1 MTSQHAGLSRLF
13 VAALVVFVPA
23 MARAQ
28 GGPPLMTDDPDTP
41 GPGYWEIN
49 IATLLD
55 RTMRTRTLEV
65 PRVDVNYGVGRRIQ
79 LKFEMPWVR
88 LRDEDRSVE
97 TGAGS
102 ATAGVK
108 WRMVG
113 QEGTKL
119 AWSIYP
125 QLSFRTA
132 SASVDKGI
140 SEKGS
145 EFLMPTEVTVEMSH
159 VEINGEIGRAVVS
172 GAPGRWIYGISTEG
186 HVAPRLEL
194 LAELHG
200 EQLPENATARFLT
213 AGARYKLTTTMILM
227 GAVGRTV
234 QNSDAEGARF
244 YLYSGLQLNLPGRFV
259 FEQARPAGPRPA
271 QCSK

>member
-1 MTSQHAGLSRLF
+1 MTSQHARLCRSF
-13 VAALVVFVPA
+13 VAALVVIVPA

-55 RTMRTRTLEV
+55 QTMRTRTLEV
-65 PRVDVNYGVGRRIQ
+65 PRLDVNYGVGRRIQ

-97 TGAGS
+97 TGAGT

-113 QEGTKL
+113 QEGTTL

-145 EFLMPTEVTVEMSH
+145 EFLMPTEVTVEKGH
-159 VEINGEIGRAVVS
+159 VEINGEVGRTVVT
-172 GAPGRWIYGISTEG
+172 GGPGRWIYGISTEG
-186 HVAPRLEL
+186 HAAPRLEL

-213 AGARYKLTTTMILM
+213 AGARYKLTATMILM

-234 QNSDAEGARF
+234 QRAGAEGARF
-244 YLYSGLQLNLPGRFV
+244 YLYSGVQFNLPGQFV
-259 FEQARPAGPRPA
+259 IEQARPAGPRPA
-271 QCSK
+271 QFSK